1 MTAKPER
8 IPLDTARENV
18 NRRIAELC
26 LCSARHSAGTP
37 IGAETCLQ
45 YSVDL
50 ISNIGA
56 LLMGVELLR
65 HEAQCDIEA
74 RKAVA

>member
-1 MTAKPER
+1 
-8 IPLDTARENV
+8 
-18 NRRIAELC
+18 
-26 LCSARHSAGTP
+26 
-37 IGAETCLQ
+37 
-45 YSVDL
+45 VDL